1 MKRLKHHLLLDV
13 TIYLV
18 LAARTM
24 AAANRPALKPI
35 TESTAT
41 LLHGIV
47 AGIIALMA
55 GIILAME
62 AEVLVT
68 VEMVGD
74 RVVILAHHQ
83 LFQHLEW
90 ESVLKM

>member
-1 MKRLKHHLLLDV
+1 MAPTDHR
-13 TIYLV
+13 
-18 LAARTM
+18 AR
-24 AAANRPALKPI
+24 KPI
-35 TESTAT
+35 MELTAI
-41 LLHGIV
+41 LLHGI
-47 AGIIALMA
+47 ATETITALME